1 MESERGM
8 EGERESLREGG
19 EREREIER
27 ERERERE
34 NSERGGKKG
43 ECAVVICI
51 EKDISIV
58 KRAWVMDRRNISLQ
72 STVSMSI
79 C

>member
-8 EGERESLREGG
+8 EGEREFERGG
-19 EREREIER
+19 REREREI